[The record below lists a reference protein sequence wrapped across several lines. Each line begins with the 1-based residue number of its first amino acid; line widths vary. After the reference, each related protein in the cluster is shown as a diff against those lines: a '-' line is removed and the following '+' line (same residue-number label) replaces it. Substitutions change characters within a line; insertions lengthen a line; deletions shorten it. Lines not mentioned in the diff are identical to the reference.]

1 MKFYSSI
8 VSSMVE
14 GRSSKQNIRVL
25 FYFIVVLAAMVTV
38 YSVIFHFIMAWEGRE
53 YSWITGFYWT
63 LTVMTTLGFGDITF
77 TRDLGLLFSILVLL
91 SGVVFML
98 VLLPFAFIKF
108 FFAPWMAEESKRRA
122 PRELPANTSDHV
134 IMTAYDDVT
143 AALVERLITYKRNYV
158 VIVENHEQAGMLSD
172 LGIRVAMG
180 NIDDPETFRKM
191 CVHKAALV
199 VATNSDEI
207 NTNIAFTVRE
217 LNETVP
223 IITTADSPNS
233 IDILTMAGSSRVV
246 EVADL
251 LARSFV
257 NWTMCGD
264 FQSNI
269 IGRLDELIIS
279 ETAVMNTP
287 LVGKTVAESKLREL
301 MGVTIVGMWE
311 RGKALIPAPDKIITN
326 STVLL
331 LAGTEKQI
339 ATYDEV
345 FSIYQIFRHAGDPVI
360 VIGGGRVGTA
370 IAKRFEERSVPYL
383 IIEKNLRRAG
393 DPNIIQGDAADIN
406 TLKKAWIEK
415 APAVLITTHNDATNI
430 YLTKYCRSLRT
441 DLQIISRANMDRNV
455 STLHRAGADFVM
467 SYPVLGV
474 DVVFSFLIQQ
484 DAIMLV
490 EGFILFHVVAPKI
503 LVGVTLVQSRI
514 RQETGCSVVA
524 IKTEGK
530 LVVNPDPS
538 CPITEGS
545 ELIIM
550 GTYDNERQFF
560 RTYLNS

>member
-430 YLTKYCRSLRT
+430 YLTKYCRSLRP

>member
-1 MKFYSSI
+1 
-8 VSSMVE
+8 
-14 GRSSKQNIRVL
+14 
-25 FYFIVVLAAMVTV
+25 
-38 YSVIFHFIMAWEGRE
+38 
-53 YSWITGFYWT
+53 
-63 LTVMTTLGFGDITF
+63 
-77 TRDLGLLFSILVLL
+77 
-91 SGVVFML
+91 
-98 VLLPFAFIKF
+98 
-108 FFAPWMAEESKRRA
+108 
-122 PRELPANTSDHV
+122 
-134 IMTAYDDVT
+134 
-143 AALVERLITYKRNYV
+143 
-158 VIVENHEQAGMLSD
+158 
-172 LGIRVAMG
+172 
-180 NIDDPETFRKM
+180 
-191 CVHKAALV
+191 
-199 VATNSDEI
+199 
-207 NTNIAFTVRE
+207 
-217 LNETVP
+217 
-223 IITTADSPNS
+223 
-233 IDILTMAGSSRVV
+233 MAGSSRVV

-360 VIGGGRVGTA
+360 VIGGGRVGAA